1 MLPRRRCP
9 FCRRWFHP
17 HPRLKERQKTF
28 RYRLFFRPDFLPSFL
43 LSFNRAFLFYFFS
56 LLPAHVRIVSPQAVR
71 WRRNVCSQE
80 GGVLCRR
87 WFHPH
92 PRLKE
97 RQKTFRY
104 RLFFRPDFLPSFLLS
119 FNRAFL
125 FYFFSLLPA
134 HVRIVSP
141 QAVRWRR
148 NVCSQEGGVLS
159 VVAGFIPIRG
169 SRSGRRPLDI
179 ACSSALIFFLPSC
192 SVSIGLFSFTFS
204 LFFRRHVRI
213 VSPQAVRWRRN
224 VCSQEGGVL
233 SVVAGFVPIRGS
245 RSGKRP
251 VVDPNAAGSRS
262 AGSIRNGGTSTPIT
276 FAVPMHF
283 KEKSTERVPRKSVAT
298 ASSIPTT
305 YGATQFSFEI
315 GASNGDKRL

>member
-1 MLPRRRCP
+1 M
-9 FCRRWFHP
+9 FG
-17 HPRLKERQKTF
+17 
-28 RYRLFFRPDFLPSFL
+28 LFL
-43 LSFNRAFLFYFFS
+43 
-56 LLPAHVRIVSPQAVR
+56 
-71 WRRNVCSQE
+71 
-80 GGVLCRR
+80 
-87 WFHPH
+87 
-92 PRLKE
+92 
-97 RQKTFRY
+97 
-104 RLFFRPDFLPSFLLS
+104 
-119 FNRAFL
+119 
-125 FYFFSLLPA
+125 
-134 HVRIVSP
+134 P

-179 ACSSALIFFLPSC
+179 ACSSALVFFLPSC

-233 SVVAGFVPIRGS
+233 SVVAGFIPIRGS